1 MMANDTLYIVMPA
14 YNEVENIES
23 VINQWYPIIEEKN
36 EKSKII
42 VADSGSNDGTHELLE
57 RMSLDHSKLAVLSD
71 TGKFHGPKLMALYRF
86 AIEDG
91 AEYVFQTDSD
101 GQTSPDEFEMFWNE
115 RANFDAI
122 IGYRSERGD
131 GKGRAF
137 VEKVVCILVRIFFGV
152 KVPDANAPFRL
163 MKGDALKKYID
174 KLPEDFNIPNIMF
187 TVYFSYY
194 GEKTKFLPISF
205 KSRQAGKNSI
215 DLVKIVKIGW
225 KALKDFRM
233 LRTKM

>member
-57 RMSLDHSKLAVLSD
+57 RMSLDRSKLAVLSD
-71 TGKFHGPKLMALYRF
+71 TGKFHGTKLMALYRF

-163 MKGDALKKYID
+163 MKVDALKKYID